1 MTPLAALLKKHQV
14 KALGYEDRRMS
25 VSAYH
30 QYEQA
35 LPCRL
40 TPLGGRL
47 EEVRQVK
54 EEGEVECIVI
64 AQRMAEAAFEGGGCG
79 EVLSIPTLDALLKTL
94 PKLVQTGDTILVK
107 ASHAMHFEKVVEKL
121 QTL

>member
-1 MTPLAALLKKHQV
+1 MEAVWQIVALGLLGAVLAALLKKHQV
-14 KALGYEDRRMS
+14 KTLGYEDRRMS

-64 AQRMAEAAFEGGGCG
+64 AQRMAEAC
-79 EVLSIPTLDALLKTL
+79 LLYTSRC
-94 PKLVQTGDTILVK
+94 V
-107 ASHAMHFEKVVEKL
+107 
-121 QTL
+121 